1 MTPLRRDH
9 RPAAR
14 FYPLGTDVSLHAVE
28 NEPSVTAAVERVINA
43 SQKVVTER
51 TELVFIEVR
60 ELLRGTFEG
69 LLALGLA
76 IGLFLMAWTA
86 AVAALIIFLTQ
97 AMSRSG
103 ALATAAALN
112 LVLGV
117 VLVRIAMSKSAAATS
132 AFANRRSTGTG

>member
-1 MTPLRRDH
+1 
-9 RPAAR
+9 
-14 FYPLGTDVSLHAVE
+14 VE
-28 NEPSVTAAVERVINA
+28 NEPSVTSAVERVISA

-60 ELLRGTFEG
+60 ELLRATFEG

-86 AVAALIIFLTQ
+86 AVAAFIIFLTQ
-97 AMSRSG
+97 VMSRSG

-117 VLVRIAMSKSAAATS
+117 VLVRIAMSKSAAATG
-132 AFANRRSTGTG
+132 AFANRRSAGNG

>member
-1 MTPLRRDH
+1 LRRDH

-14 FYPLGTDVSLHAVE
+14 FYPDGTLHRG
-28 NEPSVTAAVERVINA
+28 SVTSALERVISA

-60 ELLRGTFEG
+60 ELLRATFEG

-76 IGLFLMAWTA
+76 IGLFLIAWTA
-86 AVAALIIFLTQ
+86 AVAALILFLMQ
-97 AMSRSG
+97 MMSRSG

-112 LVLGV
+112 LVLGAA
-117 VLVRIAMSKSAAATS
+117 LVRLAMSKSAAAT
-132 AFANRRSTGTG
+132 AAMQNRRPAGTG

>member
-1 MTPLRRDH
+1 M
-9 RPAAR
+9 
-14 FYPLGTDVSLHAVE
+14 SLHAVE
-28 NEPSVTAAVERVINA
+28 NELSVTSAVERVISA

-60 ELLRGTFEG
+60 ELFRATFEG

-86 AVAALIIFLTQ
+86 AVAALIIFLMQ
-97 AMSRSG
+97 VMSRSG
-103 ALATAAALN
+103 ALATAAGLN

-117 VLVRIAMSKSAAATS
+117 LLVRVAMSKSAAATS
-132 AFANRRSTGTG
+132 VFANRRSAGTG

>member
-1 MTPLRRDH
+1 VGLQ
-9 RPAAR
+9 
-14 FYPLGTDVSLHAVE
+14 AVE
-28 NEPSVTAAVERVINA
+28 NEPSVTSAVERVISA

-51 TELVFIEVR
+51 TELVFLEVR
-60 ELLRGTFEG
+60 ELLRASFEG

-86 AVAALIIFLTQ
+86 AVAAFIIFLTHL
-97 AMSRSG
+97 MSRSG

-132 AFANRRSTGTG
+132 AFANRRSAGNG